1 MKKDLWR
8 RAEELFHAALE
19 RSPEVRQAFLDEAC
33 GEDAELRRQIE
44 MLVSKDEQAGSFL
57 EKPLLTDATTSPG
70 AGVPLVGR
78 QYGPYRI
85 LSPLGAGG
93 MGEVY
98 RAHDSKLGRD
108 VAIKTLPSEFALD
121 PDRVARFNR
130 EAKLLASL
138 NHPQICTIH
147 DIDEYAGQHF
157 IAMELLEG
165 QTLKQRMLGQ
175 QLKVYEILTLAL
187 EVTDGLVAAHAK
199 GIIHRDIKPTNL
211 FITAAGHA
219 KILDFGL
226 AKLVPEGLAG
236 SAGDTAS
243 GMSTETAGEQLTG
256 AGMAVGTVAYMS
268 PEQALGKELDARTD
282 LFSLGVVLYEM
293 ATGRLPFRGDT
304 PAAQFDSL
312 LHQAPTS
319 PMHLNPEVPDGLERI
334 INKAIEKDP
343 QVRYQTA
350 RDLLADLK
358 RLKRERDSGHA
369 VEAPRV
375 EAPPR
380 LPSLAVLS
388 FTNMSADKENE
399 YFCDGLSED
408 IINAL
413 CNIQDLKVAART
425 SAFAFKG
432 KEIDIREVGEKLNVS
447 TVLEGSVRK
456 SGQRL
461 RITAQLINVEDG
473 YHIWSGQFDREMKD
487 IFDIQEEI
495 SLTIVDQL
503 KLKLVKG
510 EREKILKRSTE
521 NHEAYDLYLKGRYFW
536 YRRYEKGLQRGLQYF
551 QQAIEK
557 DPDYAL
563 PHVGI
568 ADTFGILGF
577 FGFMPPHQAFSR
589 AKEAAK
595 KALEIDPEV
604 AEVYASLGYIAS
616 VYDWDWPAAE
626 SYFLKAIRMKPQY
639 ALAHHWYGAYL
650 SLMGRPDEFI
660 REMQKACELEPLEPA
675 NPSHLGLALYMARRF
690 DESME
695 VLRKVMESD
704 PEFWLAYWYYSG
716 NLSAKKMWGERITIA
731 KKVVEL
737 TAGSALAL
745 STLGAAYGLAGMK
758 DEAYKILEQLDR
770 LAKDRYVGFL
780 LRAFV
785 WMGLGEKNKALEN
798 MEKAYLERESLLA
811 SITPSPIV
819 DSLRSEPRFQ
829 ALLKKMNLDK

>member
-19 RSPEVRQAFLDEAC
+19 RSPETRRAFLDEAC
-33 GEDAELRRQIE
+33 GEDAELRRQVE
-44 MLVSKDEQAGSFL
+44 MLVSKDEHAGSLL
-57 EKPLLTDATTSPG
+57 EKPALADATATPVARG
-70 AGVPLVGR
+70 PLVGR

-108 VAIKTLPSEFALD
+108 VAIKTLPPEFARD

-157 IAMELLEG
+157 IAMELIEG
-165 QTLKQRMLGQ
+165 QTLKQRILGQ
-175 QLKVYEILTLAL
+175 QLKVHEILTLAL

-211 FITAAGHA
+211 FITEAGHA

-243 GMSTETAGEQLTG
+243 GMSTETAAEQLTD

-282 LFSLGVVLYEM
+282 LFSLGVVMYEM
-293 ATGRLPFRGDT
+293 ATGKLPFRGDT

-312 LHQAPTS
+312 LHQTPAS
-319 PMHLNPEVPDGLERI
+319 PMRLNPEVPDALERI
-334 INKAIEKDP
+334 INKAIEKDR

-350 RDLLADLK
+350 RDLLVDLK
-358 RLKRERDSGHA
+358 RLKHERDYGRA
-369 VEAPRV
+369 GEAAGV
-375 EAPPR
+375 GAPT

-413 CNIQDLKVAART
+413 CNIQDLRVAART

-432 KEIDIREVGEKLNVS
+432 KEIDIRTVGEKLNVGK
-447 TVLEGSVRK
+447 VLEGSVRK

-495 SLTIVDQL
+495 SLAIVDQL

-510 EREKILKRSTE
+510 EKEKILKRSTE
-521 NHEAYDLYLKGRYFW
+521 DHEAYDLYLKGRYFW

-557 DPDYAL
+557 DPGYAL
-563 PHVGI
+563 PYAGI

-589 AKEAAK
+589 AKASAN
-595 KALEIDPEV
+595 KALEIDPEL
-604 AEVYASLGYIAS
+604 AEGYASLGWISAM
-616 VYDWDWPAAE
+616 YDWDWPTAE
-626 SYFLKAIRMKPQY
+626 RHFLKAIQLKPEY
-639 ALAHHWYGAYL
+639 ALAHHWYGVYL
-650 SLMGRPDEFI
+650 SYMGRPDEST
-660 REMQKACELEPLEPA
+660 RELQKACELEPLEPA
-675 NPSHLGLALYMARRF
+675 NPAHLGLALYLARDF
-690 DESME
+690 DKSME
-695 VLRKVMESD
+695 VLRKVLESD
-704 PEFWLAYWYYSG
+704 PEFWLASWFYSL
-716 NLSAKKMWGERITIA
+716 NLLAKEMLEEAIGTLQKL
-731 KKVVEL
+731 VEL

-745 STLGAAYGLAGMK
+745 STLGLAYGSAGMK
-758 DEAYKILEQLDR
+758 DEAFKILERLDA
-770 LAKDRYVGFL
+770 LSKDRHVGFL
-780 LRAFV
+780 WRAFV
-785 WMGLGEKNKALEN
+785 WGGLGEKNKALEN
-798 MEKAYLERESLLA
+798 MEKAYLEREPLL
-811 SITPSPIV
+811 TPIKTSPTV
-819 DSLRSEPRFQ
+819 DSLRLEPRFKE
-829 ALLKKMNLDK
+829 LLRKMNLDK